1 MDNKVN
7 IDFISCVHQLN
18 DGTLEYK
25 ELPIATPNADVLAA
39 MCSMVDNPNRTVI
52 DLQEYSDRLIHS
64 GETHNTLCF
73 PHEYSASFISGPEFP
88 KPMSFSEYQKECAER
103 KKFFEEEKKEKEKEG
118 KQFDAEEAFRTFVH
132 NLKENYYL
140 RIKSYIN
147 ADQFVAELSR
157 IKAREGYLMYSSEN
171 IGWTIFNYPISDN
184 IKFEVKTNFGYGRS
198 AYFYVNLTYK
208 GIKIIPYSDIVRY
221 FYANMSQFGQYT
233 RQYRARHESWPISFN
248 FVVETANLAFKDS
261 EEFVKTWIKN
271 ELNEMMEGFRKLK
284 TDAKGVISSFA
295 NNSNKMAENYISV
308 RNMQGTDQIKF
319 KVYPDEMSV
328 AYKAYKISGALRL
341 LDNLKELA
349 EIYDFVSDA
358 IKELKDINLSLLP
371 EIEETLKG
379 IIASINTLETK
390 IAKLE
395 EEEATL
401 NNQIDP
407 YEESLNKLLEKANI
421 LQHFAIKSQFKQ
433 MNPKYV
439 ELINRRQSVREDIN
453 RNKRTIYEREQF
465 KDSLEQSEQLI
476 NEIILVA

>member
-7 IDFISCVHQLN
+7 IDFISCVHRLH

-25 ELPIATPNADVLAA
+25 ELPIANPNAEVLAV
-39 MCSMVDNPNRTVI
+39 MSSMVDNPNRTLM
-52 DLQEYSDRLIHS
+52 DLQEYSDRLIYS
-64 GETHNTLCF
+64 GEKHNTLCI
-73 PHEYSASFISGPEFP
+73 PHKYSDSFISGPEFP
-88 KPMSFSEYQKECAER
+88 KPMSFSEYQKECAEM
-103 KKFFEEEKKEKEKEG
+103 KKSFEDERAVEEKEG
-118 KQFDAEEAFRTFVH
+118 KPFDAEKEFRTFIH
-132 NLKENYYL
+132 DLKENYYL
-140 RIKSYIN
+140 QIKSYIT

-157 IKAREGYLMYSSEN
+157 IKAREEYLMYSSEN

-184 IKFEVKTNFGYGRS
+184 VKFEVKTNFGYGRS

-271 ELNEMMEGFRKLK
+271 ELTEMMEGFRKLK

-295 NNSNKMAENYISV
+295 NNFNKMAENYISV

-328 AYKAYKISGALRL
+328 AYKAYKITGALRL

-349 EIYDFVSDA
+349 KIYDFVSDA

-379 IIASINTLETK
+379 IIASINTLEAK

-401 NNQIDP
+401 NNQITP
-407 YEESLNKLLEKANI
+407 YEESLNKLLEEANI
-421 LQHFAIKSQFKQ
+421 LQHLEIKSQFKKR
-433 MNPKYV
+433 NPKYV
-439 ELINRRQSVREDIN
+439 ELISNRESVRSEIS
-453 RNKRTIYEREQF
+453 RYKCIIHERKQF
-465 KDSLEQSEQLI
+465 KDSLEQSKQLI
-476 NEIILVA
+476 NEKILVA

>member
-1 MDNKVN
+1 
-7 IDFISCVHQLN
+7 
-18 DGTLEYK
+18 
-25 ELPIATPNADVLAA
+25 
-39 MCSMVDNPNRTVI
+39 
-52 DLQEYSDRLIHS
+52 
-64 GETHNTLCF
+64 
-73 PHEYSASFISGPEFP
+73 
-88 KPMSFSEYQKECAER
+88 
-103 KKFFEEEKKEKEKEG
+103 
-118 KQFDAEEAFRTFVH
+118 
-132 NLKENYYL
+132 
-140 RIKSYIN
+140 
-147 ADQFVAELSR
+147 
-157 IKAREGYLMYSSEN
+157 
-171 IGWTIFNYPISDN
+171 
-184 IKFEVKTNFGYGRS
+184 
-198 AYFYVNLTYK
+198 
-208 GIKIIPYSDIVRY
+208 
-221 FYANMSQFGQYT
+221 MSQFGQYT